1 MLSFFPLTSS
11 NTFHCDSWCL
21 LQAGKQIIGK
31 TEARWIANHSL
42 TGSKKQQIHFYLM
55 PKNSWT
61 DLTLLNA
68 GLGRVV
74 VVERFCTMIL
84 PLITEKKQTVK
95 IFFFNVI
102 PSRFFHT
109 KQVLLHHTWIYLIV
123 IFWVFLK
130 LQDYSLVIY
139 LFITWNIL
147 RPSDHG
153 VMTLL
158 FGLFLWSDLLSRDT
172 TIYLKWYSRAKMQD
186 KLQVC

>member
-1 MLSFFPLTSS
+1 MELSHIYLVVTGRLKKNKHIFI
-11 NTFHCDSWCL
+11 WW
-21 LQAGKQIIGK
+21 IIF
-31 TEARWIANHSL
+31 AAIS
-42 TGSKKQQIHFYLM
+42 
-55 PKNSWT
+55 KNSWT

-68 GLGRVV
+68 GPGRVV

-109 KQVLLHHTWIYLIV
+109 KQVLLHHTWTYFIV

-158 FGLFLWSDLLSRDT
+158 FGLFPWSDLLSRF
-172 TIYLKWYSRAKMQD
+172 K
-186 KLQVC
+186 VV